1 MCVLYLLCVYGDGDI
16 LCKDPSTPSLGLT
29 VALANSIWWIECRA
43 KQVPVDP
50 WSYLSHCFRPPSF
63 WLALE
68 TQSHL
73 ALLTLDVSTSSVCVC
88 VCVCVCVRALCVRA
102 CVCVRKR
109 ESLDTKLCF
118 QLNNSAP
125 FQQYQDPGGREQ
137 KESRRKA
144 EGRRWRELVA
154 LRTAVIILPVLSAE
168 CSCHISVGTEL
179 KDECSLPSFSLF
191 LSDSYRYR
199 ILYLY
204 HFPALAFCL
213 IQKN

>member
-1 MCVLYLLCVYGDGDI
+1 MDRVQGQTSPSGPLILPLSLLQTAFLLTGSWNT
-16 LCKDPSTPSLGLT
+16 LSPST
-29 VALANSIWWIECRA
+29 
-43 KQVPVDP
+43 
-50 WSYLSHCFRPPSF
+50 SHTGCINIK
-63 WLALE
+63 
-68 TQSHL
+68 
-73 ALLTLDVSTSSVCVC
+73 
-88 VCVCVCVRALCVRA
+88 CVCVRACVRV
-102 CVCVRKR
+102 CVCARKR

-137 KESRRKA
+137 KRKQA
-144 EGRRWRELVA
+144 EGRRKAWRELVA

-179 KDECSLPSFSLF
+179 KDEWFLPSFSLF

-213 IQKN
+213 IQKSKIPKSLSKLINTHPPPIPT